1 MRYICL
7 CLISTSLWGS
17 LCQAS
22 DEAVGPDDCLVIILS
37 TTPAEGRAGTG
48 FAIGDGTLVV
58 TAYHVVAEA
67 SAEGQ
72 HRMLGVVKIVSPYL
86 GQCSYAQVVAVSKQ
100 HDLVMFK
107 VPWKGHPAF
116 ELADDR
122 ELLQAADLETIGMV
136 SIVSAI
142 PAEFDRP
149 FPPSFSVGR
158 AILEIDFVAV
168 RQQVPQFISLAG
180 RAQLGPGWS
189 GAPMILPGTRKA
201 AGCFVRLNKSV
212 SDGQLTSQGPAL
224 AQARRLAAE
233 NNQSQSLTAPETLLR
248 REPDGYQAA
257 RLFLQ
262 AYKALVRDDY
272 QGSSTKTEE
281 LLTLRPQTPI
291 FHVLAAQLQEKQ
303 KNYEKAQTHYRS
315 ALELDPETP
324 MIQMMYGQFLLERDP
339 NRALE
344 TLEGLWEHEQMR
356 PWLAL
361 IMWNDLQREQIVD
374 EHHIQ
379 LLQEALAVEPGNAY
393 LWFNLGATQ
402 LQQGRSDEGFQSM
415 TKAVELF
422 PERSAFRGQLAR
434 LLENDGRLDEAEGH
448 FRRLLEIEPE
458 NPVVYF
464 WFARFLARHRPPAKA
479 LALNV
484 AQKAL
489 ALLPGHGLP
498 REEVEQLIR
507 EIQQA
512 NPPDEEGPAIQIQP
526 DR

>member
-1 MRYICL
+1 MKYLCFCL
-7 CLISTSLWGS
+7 ALASLS
-17 LCQAS
+17 ANLCRAFE
-22 DEAVGPDDCLVIILS
+22 EAVGSDDCLVIILS
-37 TTPAEGRAGTG
+37 TTPAEGHAGTG

-233 NNQSQSLTAPETLLR
+233 NDQLQSLAAPESLLA
-248 REPDGYQAA
+248 READGYQVA

-262 AYKALVRDDY
+262 AHKALVRNDY
-272 QGSSTKTEE
+272 QKASTRTEE

-291 FHVLAAQLQEKQ
+291 FHILAAQLQEKQ
-303 KNYEKAQTHYRS
+303 EDYKKAEAYYRS
-315 ALELDPETP
+315 ALELDSETP
-324 MIQMMYGQFLLERDP
+324 TIRMMYGQFLLQRDP
-339 NRALE
+339 NRALD
-344 TLEGLWEHEQMR
+344 TLEGLWEYERMR

-361 IMWNDLQREQIVD
+361 IMWNDLQREQIID
-374 EHHIQ
+374 DHHIQ
-379 LLQEALAVEPGNAY
+379 LLQEALTVEPGNAY
-393 LWFNLGATQ
+393 LWFNLGAAQ
-402 LQQGRSDEGFQSM
+402 LQLGQTDEGFESM
-415 TKAVELF
+415 TRAVDLF
-422 PERSAFRGQLAR
+422 PERGSLRGQLAR
-434 LLENDGRLDEAEGH
+434 LLEDAGRLDEAEGH
-448 FRRLLEIEPE
+448 FRRLLQIEPG
-458 NPVVYF
+458 NAVVHV
-464 WFARFLARHRPPAKA
+464 WLARFLSRHRPEAREEA
-479 LALNV
+479 LKEARTAV
-484 AQKAL
+484 Q
-489 ALLPGHGLP
+489 LPPREGLP
-498 REEVEQLIR
+498 PE
-507 EIQQA
+507 
-512 NPPDEEGPAIQIQP
+512 AIQKIINQIESARSQEEP
-526 DR
+526 AALP